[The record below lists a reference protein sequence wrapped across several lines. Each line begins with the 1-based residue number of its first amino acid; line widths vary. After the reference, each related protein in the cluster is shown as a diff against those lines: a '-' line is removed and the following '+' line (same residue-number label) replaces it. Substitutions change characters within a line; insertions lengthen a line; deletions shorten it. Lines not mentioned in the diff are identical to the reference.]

1 MAARICVLLAGDVRA
16 AMDTIVKNYE
26 KCFFPVL
33 CEKQPTPEL
42 EAMPSYLPDTVVLQL
57 YRDVGE
63 AEFADYMDANSLA
76 FVALGDAE
84 RPALC
89 GIDAAAQLHYE
100 GAQRALVSA
109 AGIVSSIRRR
119 LLRVPF
125 GMSELS
131 QLLRRAY
138 NTEKDN
144 RNNSLTGSTETVLLA
159 HAFSDAVWAEESFHC
174 FSMTRRVGNIL
185 VSTGIGSTTG
195 DLAVYKWRLDQ
206 DIMELRDELMIART
220 VYDHRHCGYESN
232 KPFQT
237 WRRKG

>member
-1 MAARICVLLAGDVRA
+1 MKEGPRVRMVARICVSLAGDARA

-26 KCFFPVL
+26 KYFFPVL

-57 YRDVGE
+57 HRDDGE
-63 AEFADYMDANSLA
+63 AEFAHYMDANSLT

-84 RPALC
+84 RPTLC
-89 GIDAAAQLHYE
+89 GIDAAAQPHHE

-119 LLRVPF
+119 LPCIPF

-138 NTEKDN
+138 NTEKATATIASLVLPRRLYWLTPFRMPCGRRN
-144 RNNSLTGSTETVLLA
+144 RSIVSPRLVVLAIFLARPELDPPQGILPLTSGVLIRTSWSCGMNS
-159 HAFSDAVWAEESFHC
+159 
-174 FSMTRRVGNIL
+174 
-185 VSTGIGSTTG
+185 
-195 DLAVYKWRLDQ
+195 
-206 DIMELRDELMIART
+206 
-220 VYDHRHCGYESN
+220 
-232 KPFQT
+232 
-237 WRRKG
+237 